1 MKLKKILKIIL
12 GTVIFLT
19 LPSLLFFGFLYFK
32 YNEDLPQGTEGKQ
45 ADAVATKM
53 LIALNYEAF
62 VSTEVFEW
70 TYKKRRHYKWEK
82 SKNNCDVYWKQ
93 YKVNL
98 DLKDENNHQAYVH
111 SFQVDGDLAE
121 KLIKKAIKYY
131 KNDSFWVFAPYRI
144 FNQNTKRELIGNDL
158 LVTYSNGNSYL
169 WQLDDNGMP
178 NSFKMWTSEL
188 PIKGLEASWTDWAN
202 TETGVYLPTFHKILF
217 FGMEISDIKGTD

>member
-1 MKLKKILKIIL
+1 MKPKKILKIIL

-32 YNEDLPQGTEGKQ
+32 YNEGLPQGTEGKQ

-70 TYKKRRHYKWEK
+70 TYKKRHHYKWEK
-82 SKNNCDVYWKQ
+82 SKNTCDVYWKQ

-98 DLKDENNHQAYVH
+98 DLKDKNNHQAFVH

-121 KLIKKAIKYY
+121 ELIEKAIKYY
-131 KNDSFWVFAPYRI
+131 ENDSFWVFAPFRI
-144 FNQNTKRELIGNDL
+144 FNQNVKRALVGNDL

-169 WQLDDNGMP
+169 WQLDDNGKP
-178 NSFKMWTSEL
+178 HSFKMWTSEL
-188 PIKGLEASWTDWAN
+188 PIKGLEASWTDWTH

-217 FGMEISDIKGTD
+217 FGMEISDIKVTD